1 MRKIYRQEGFML
13 FKNITVLNDNF
24 EIEKGRF
31 VLVKDGRIASIED
44 ASPED
49 YSGEVY
55 DGKGKLLMPGFYNAH
70 AHSPMTL
77 MRGYGENMALQD
89 WLNKRIFPF
98 EDKLSSPA
106 VYWGTLLAMA
116 ESIRFGIVS
125 SSDMYYFIDDMV
137 RAVADSGAKA
147 NISRAISNFDN
158 NDVWNLPSVQEM
170 QRTYEAY
177 HNTEDER
184 IKMDMSIHAEYTSNE
199 TGVRA
204 VADYAREKQANMHV
218 HVSETRLEHE
228 ECKARHGGMTP
239 VQYFNSLGAFDTL
252 TTAAHCVW
260 VEGEDFDILKE
271 KGVTVASNPVSN
283 LKLAS
288 GVCNVPELLR
298 RGIRVA
304 IGTDSVASNNSLNFF
319 EEMKMFA
326 IASKMYYQDPTAVTP
341 VETLRAATVNGALSQ
356 GRGDCGRISEGC
368 RADLIVVDI
377 DQPNMQPVHNMAN
390 NLVYSASG
398 SDIVL
403 TMVDGR
409 VLYRDGEY
417 MTIDIEKTMFE
428 VQKETDA
435 ILHAL

>member
-1 MRKIYRQEGFML
+1 ML
-13 FKNITVLNDNF
+13 FKNITVLNENF
-24 EIEKGRF
+24 EIEEGRF
-31 VLVKDGRIASIED
+31 VLVKDGRIAAIGD
-44 ASPED
+44 AAPEA

-77 MRGYGENMALQD
+77 MRGYGENMVLQD

-98 EDKLSSPA
+98 EDKLSSSA
-106 VYWGTLLAMA
+106 VYWGTTLAMA

-125 SSDMYYFIDDMV
+125 TSDMYYFIDDMV
-137 RAVADSGAKA
+137 QAVADSGAKA
-147 NISRAISNFDN
+147 NISRAITNFDN
-158 NDVWNLPSVQEM
+158 NDIWNLPSVQEM

-204 VADYAREKQANMHV
+204 VADYAREKQANMHI
-218 HVSETRLEHE
+218 HVSETQLEHE

-239 VQYFNSLGAFDTL
+239 VQYFNSLGAFDMP

-319 EEMKMFA
+319 EEMKTFA

-341 VETLRAATVNGALSQ
+341 VETLRAATVNGASSQ
-356 GRGDCGRISEGC
+356 GRWDCGRIAEGC

-403 TMVDGR
+403 TMVDGK
-409 VLYRDGEY
+409 VLFRDGEY
-417 MTIDIEKTMFE
+417 TTIDIEKTMFE
-428 VQKETDA
+428 VRRETEA
-435 ILHAL
+435 ILRAL